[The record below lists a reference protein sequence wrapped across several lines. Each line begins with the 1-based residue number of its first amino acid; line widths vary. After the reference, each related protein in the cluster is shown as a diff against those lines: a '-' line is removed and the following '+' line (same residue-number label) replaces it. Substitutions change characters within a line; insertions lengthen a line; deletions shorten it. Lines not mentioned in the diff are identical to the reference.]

1 MRERGLKA
9 CSLDSAPNWII
20 ATCPLFPGFQKGILT
35 AIKPRPFML
44 AIRDIPCSVM
54 RSIDRVKGGGHR
66 IRMPEFS

>member
-9 CSLDSAPNWII
+9 CGLDLAPNWII

-35 AIKPRPFML
+35 AIRLRPFML

-54 RSIDRVKGGGHR
+54 RSDRVNGGGHG
-66 IRMPEFS
+66 IQMPEFS